1 MSAIRRI
8 CGKLNIV
15 CYLLLLFQ
23 VWHLCQYGG
32 RRLSEII
39 IGAIGAA
46 LICSII
52 IWSVLT
58 ACLKK
63 NGSLTQERGFS
74 FWISLLIILIG
85 SGCAAGGV
93 IYSAIPGHGRLAEKL
108 QEKQTVQYVSY
119 DHDNF
124 FNDGVQGL
132 LDDIGKKVDL
142 PKELYV
148 SGDGVKIIFN
158 ERGRVQKVDTFLY
171 GKDKNDRDRTFLI
184 SYDASRSDTIRVDL
198 DGYTSGSY
206 DSDCLLQPMIRILSF
221 ADCQKY
227 VSRWQTAI
235 NATSGET
242 VTYGVLYYGV
252 RSFTNS
258 DGLEYLPGD
267 VDGDG
272 VVSGETDFSAL
283 DAGGEMT
290 GYEVSLYIPGMED
303 TITPVR
309 YMMEPQYTP
318 LSELSEEHEA
328 EQSLEA
334 QLSDGWHVD
343 QNTCSV

>member
-158 ERGRVQKVDTFLY
+158 ERVCFGLFLML
-171 GKDKNDRDRTFLI
+171 NRCEL
-184 SYDASRSDTIRVDL
+184 
-198 DGYTSGSY
+198 
-206 DSDCLLQPMIRILSF
+206 
-221 ADCQKY
+221 
-227 VSRWQTAI
+227 
-235 NATSGET
+235 
-242 VTYGVLYYGV
+242 
-252 RSFTNS
+252 
-258 DGLEYLPGD
+258 
-267 VDGDG
+267 
-272 VVSGETDFSAL
+272 
-283 DAGGEMT
+283 
-290 GYEVSLYIPGMED
+290 EVSE
-303 TITPVR
+303 
-309 YMMEPQYTP
+309 
-318 LSELSEEHEA
+318 
-328 EQSLEA
+328 
-334 QLSDGWHVD
+334 
-343 QNTCSV
+343 